1 MVGHRSAVD
10 TELPSELVQRTAV
23 LVGGGYGFKLR
34 RGQSTLD
41 RFCRSSSSTVCGG
54 GVDTIDVGAERPGA
68 GVWMLSPIV
77 RTTDCWALRGPS

>member
-10 TELPSELVQRTAV
+10 TELPSDPVQRTAV
-23 LVGGGYGFKLR
+23 LVRGSYGFKLR

-41 RFCRSSSSTVCGG
+41 WLCRSSSSTVCSG

-68 GVWMLSPIV
+68 GV
-77 RTTDCWALRGPS
+77 

>member
-23 LVGGGYGFKLR
+23 LVRGSYGFKLR

-41 RFCRSSSSTVCGG
+41 WLCRSSSSTVCGG
-54 GVDTIDVGAERPGA
+54 GVDVMDVSKEGLEAR
-68 GVWMLSPIV
+68 V
-77 RTTDCWALRGPS
+77 

>member
-23 LVGGGYGFKLR
+23 LVRGSNGGNLR

-41 RFCRSSSSTVCGG
+41 WLCRSWSSTICGG
-54 GVDTIDVGAERPGA
+54 GVEAIGVGAERTGA
-68 GVWMLSPIV
+68 GV
-77 RTTDCWALRGPS
+77 